1 LETLICGSVMADTDE
16 YIIDEDLP
24 PDVLM
29 TIGQI
34 TTTWAQFDAFV
45 SAAFFS
51 ILNIDSVEF
60 GIIIG
65 RTESPAKLSKMH
77 QIFKHWGESTKAKV
91 MKDAKDLTED
101 LRPLR
106 NTLTHGRYIGRSTKE
121 EFFFILPVDFMIE
134 ESTPTANEMVVVTRS
149 DLVLHLKRLISVFGR
164 TMQEFDHAKM
174 GPFFDLPGRVR
185 LKSSAWTESRRG
197 TPGGRIIASFWTR
210 RTVSCCNENRSRPV
224 QEEPIIGRSRRTERP
239 PRARPRFRLSRG
251 EWLRISL
258 AAASIRPQARI
269 VLPRLRTRYQAG
281 GRAHNPAPPPLPGRA
296 HLPRR
301 PMSRRRGFFSGRLA
315 AGSGEIPG

>member
-1 LETLICGSVMADTDE
+1 
-16 YIIDEDLP
+16 
-24 PDVLM
+24 
-29 TIGQI
+29 
-34 TTTWAQFDAFV
+34 
-45 SAAFFS
+45 
-51 ILNIDSVEF
+51 
-60 GIIIG
+60 
-65 RTESPAKLSKMH
+65 
-77 QIFKHWGESTKAKV
+77 
-91 MKDAKDLTED
+91 
-101 LRPLR
+101 
-106 NTLTHGRYIGRSTKE
+106 
-121 EFFFILPVDFMIE
+121 MIE

-164 TMQEFDHAKM
+164 TMQEFDHA

-269 VLPRLRTRYQAG
+269 VLPAAHPLSGWRKSPQPCPAAPP
-281 GRAHNPAPPPLPGRA
+281 RASAPAPTPDVPTPG
-296 HLPRR
+296 L
-301 PMSRRRGFFSGRLA
+301 F
-315 AGSGEIPG
+315 